1 MSDLNSS
8 DSSSKKFNS
17 NDNSNDKFNPND
29 NLNPNDDLV
38 MTTLL

>member
-8 DSSSKKFNS
+8 DSSSKKFNT